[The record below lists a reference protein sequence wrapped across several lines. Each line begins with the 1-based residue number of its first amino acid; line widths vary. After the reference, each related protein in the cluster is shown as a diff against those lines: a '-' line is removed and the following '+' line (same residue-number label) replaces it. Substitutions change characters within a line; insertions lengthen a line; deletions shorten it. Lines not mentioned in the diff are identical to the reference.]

1 MGLLKQRPPP
11 AIGIG
16 EPNNLPPSWSRRGAA
31 PDRPALR
38 CGTARRAHA
47 HGRAGAYDTVPART
61 REPRSPVPAAPAH
74 AAGRPRRRNGNADG
88 AGSGRGRGDGQ
99 LVTCIRAE
107 TTANDGKVGETLPCG
122 PPATS
127 ERLRRRRTFCGLDKE
142 LRNWDGQC
150 LGETIQNVDGRVFL
164 SPLKTTNVGPI
175 YTSIEGQPLLREA
188 ASHSDSP
195 QVPSHQRAPFHA
207 LRRALCWL
215 LNHWPYPVNYGEL
228 PVQFGHKSTNP
239 SGADGHA
246 GPGGR

>member
-1 MGLLKQRPPP
+1 VALLSAAQDQLQKKACGRLSKGGRTWREHGGAGCESNGKRQLTPLVGRDDEM
-11 AIGIG
+11 AMLTALGA
-16 EPNNLPPSWSRRGAA
+16 GAA
-31 PDRPALR
+31 
-38 CGTARRAHA
+38 
-47 HGRAGAYDTVPART
+47 GA
-61 REPRSPVPAAPAH
+61 
-74 AAGRPRRRNGNADG
+74 
-88 AGSGRGRGDGQ
+88 
-99 LVTCIRAE
+99 
-107 TTANDGKVGETLPCG
+107 TANWLRLFAREDHSERRQVGETLPCG

-175 YTSIEGQPLLREA
+175 YTSIKGQPLLREA

-228 PVQFGHKSTNP
+228 PVQFGHRSTDP

-246 GPGGR
+246 GPGGRCNTAPRWVRCDGEVA